1 MELACRPMVKAV
13 VVVVV
18 VVVDDDDDDD
28 DDDRDKTNNCKSS
41 NTFDIDSIEL
51 FIVIFF

>member
-13 VVVVV
+13 VVVV
-18 VVVDDDDDDD
+18 DDDDDDD
-28 DDDRDKTNNCKSS
+28 DDDDERDKTNNCKSS